1 MSLVFGN
8 GARTVTTGTG
18 GRPYDFGR
26 PFSQQQQGGM
36 AGGQQQGNNGTRPAP
51 GWASPAQPREQSFG
65 TPYGG
70 SGGFDAY
77 RPQQSAGPNGGA
89 MTPQG
94 ERWYSQ
100 APSQQVSGDPRGG
113 YASTPGNR
121 PPPFQM
127 APAQTPW
134 GQSMDPFA
142 DRDAF
147 VGQINNQRAQRQL
160 DFNNSGSVPP
170 PTWGGQP
177 VLNQQ
182 QAMMDA
188 GLGAGSPSMSPEYG
202 DSLIFRLNQQFGGG
216 YPQQPQ
222 QDRPMVPGSWAGRKG
237 SDRYASAFEP
247 GSEEWHQEM
256 SRRGQAAQA
265 AERPVAT
272 PSRPSPSAPRQPA
285 MPLNPR
291 AASDAARAGGG
302 SRQDASEAWR
312 SAYRASVASPSNRR
326 WLNSLSPDNRRIY
339 QMMQAY

>member
-8 GARTVTTGTG
+8 GSRTVTTGPG
-18 GRPYDFGR
+18 GQPYDFGR
-26 PFSQQQQGGM
+26 PFNQQQQGG
-36 AGGQQQGNNGTRPAP
+36 QQQGSKGTKPAP

-77 RPQQSAGPNGGA
+77 RPQQSPGPNGGA

-147 VGQINNQRAQRQL
+147 VGQINSQRAQRQL

-202 DSLIFRLNQQFGGG
+202 DSLIFRLNQQFGGEA
-216 YPQQPQ
+216 
-222 QDRPMVPGSWAGRKG
+222 RPVPDFGQADMTMAMPPS
-237 SDRYASAFEP
+237 P
-247 GSEEWHQEM
+247 GSEQWWSQQNARA
-256 SRRGQAAQA
+256 SSAQG
-265 AERPVAT
+265 
-272 PSRPSPSAPRQPA
+272 PSRYPYSPPARSSLNRPNPKQQHFGKHGSAPRSPRTAAHPAAAKPA
-285 MPLNPR
+285 MAELV
-291 AASDAARAGGG
+291 
-302 SRQDASEAWR
+302 
-312 SAYRASVASPSNRR
+312 VA
-326 WLNSLSPDNRRIY
+326 
-339 QMMQAY
+339 